1 MAQGGHDVPGEKV
14 ESRYTR
20 SIGLVPDAVRLADRA
35 YFFDNSG
42 LQHRLVAEF
51 ESGALVKAAEDLP
64 NWFVEGVLRP
74 LGIA

>member
-1 MAQGGHDVPGEKV
+1 
-14 ESRYTR
+14 
-20 SIGLVPDAVRLADRA
+20 LADRA